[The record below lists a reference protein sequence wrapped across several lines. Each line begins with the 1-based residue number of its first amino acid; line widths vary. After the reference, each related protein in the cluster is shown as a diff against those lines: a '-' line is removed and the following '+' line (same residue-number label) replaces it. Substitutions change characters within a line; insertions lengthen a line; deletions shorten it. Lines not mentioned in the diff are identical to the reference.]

1 MRWCAKKLP
10 IYLHFGLRS
19 ALVNPRTSNK
29 VLLYFTNPAST
40 RLAKVV
46 LSCLRQVARG
56 LLARRGGLGAGR
68 GGHQEPYPKIRSEV
82 PLALALR
89 ATARNRCGPTGC
101 LAACWLVG
109 PADLNSGLATP

>member
-1 MRWCAKKLP
+1 MASAVAHRATADAAEEEWIADT
-10 IYLHFGLRS
+10 GATVTATTSS

-29 VLLYFTNPAST
+29 VLLDFTNPAST

-46 LSCLRQVARG
+46 FSGLRRAAG
-56 LLARRGGLGAGR
+56 ELLARRRGLGAGR
-68 GGHQEPYPKIRSEV
+68 GGHQEPNRKIRSEV

-101 LAACWLVG
+101 LAAC
-109 PADLNSGLATP
+109 